1 MRTPHNESVAPD
13 IAEASRPAK
22 PTRKK
27 GGNAEPERK
36 CILSGEHSPRDNLVR
51 LAISPPHTDGSCDV
65 LPDPH
70 AKAPGRGAWIGV
82 SRAELEETMEKG
94 QLKGALARGFKGGNL
109 NIPADLPQRIED
121 ALTGALKDRLG
132 LELRSGFLIMGTSK
146 IAETARSG
154 RVHLLLHASD
164 SSEDGR
170 KKLDQAW
177 RVGSEK
183 EGSGMRGITLP
194 LDRGAL
200 SVALGRENVVH
211 LALGEKRSAARV
223 QTALM
228 RLLHFAP
235 TDLASDQDGSDTK
248 LDAGHAAPIL
258 DDELSI

>member
-27 GGNAEPERK
+27 GGKAEPERK
-36 CILSGEHSPRDNLVR
+36 CILSGENASRDTLVR
-51 LAISPPHTDGSCDV
+51 LAISPPHADGSCDV

-82 SRAELEETMEKG
+82 SRKELEDAVAKG
-94 QLKGALARGFKGGNL
+94 QLKGALARGFKGGKL
-109 NIPADLPQRIED
+109 NIPDDLPQRIED
-121 ALTGALKDRLG
+121 ALTGALTDRLG
-132 LELRSGFLIMGTSK
+132 LELRSGFLVMGTAK
-146 IAETARSG
+146 IAEHARSG
-154 RVHLLLHASD
+154 RVRLLLHAFD

-200 SVALGRENVVH
+200 SVALGRSNVVH

-223 QTALM
+223 EAAIT

-235 TDLASDQDGSDTK
+235 VNLASDDSGAETK
-248 LDAGHAAPIL
+248 SDAGHAVPTL

>member
-22 PTRKK
+22 PTGK
-27 GGNAEPERK
+27 AQPERK
-36 CILSGEHSPRDNLVR
+36 CILSGEHSPRETLVR
-51 LAISPPHTDGSCDV
+51 LAISPPHADGSCDV

-82 SRAELEETMEKG
+82 SRKVLEDAVAKG
-94 QLKGALARGFKGGNL
+94 QLKGALARGFKGGNF
-109 NIPADLPQRIED
+109 NIPDDLPQRIED

-154 RVHLLLHASD
+154 RVSLLLHASD

-200 SVALGRENVVH
+200 SVALGRTNVVH

-223 QTALM
+223 QSAIT

-235 TDLASDQDGSDTK
+235 IDLGSEDDGAETK
-248 LDAGHAAPIL
+248 SDAGQTVPHS